1 MFQVIAEVAEKVIAA
16 VEEIN
21 ITEGIIQ
28 DVQELMAQ
36 GAEVESSVSNL
47 PSEVN
52 AIIEEGQQF
61 EANSSFLRDGHV
73 YQTDDV
79 GRIYR
84 YDNELISN
92 NEYEINGHV
101 YQTDDVGRKYR
112 YDDELIPNNEYEI
125 NGYQYK
131 TDELGRVTSAEGE
144 AHLKT
149 HEGRLEIKD
158 SKETVSH
165 GDAKETDDRGHIIG
179 DQLDGSNGMENI
191 VAQDAGI
198 NQGAYKK
205 LEDHLADAI
214 KEGHKVDIKVEPIYG
229 DKLSYRPTEIKY
241 TYTIDGE
248 KNITLFPNGR

>member
-16 VEEIN
+16 VEEID

-28 DVQELMAQ
+28 DVQELMNQ
-36 GAEVESSVSNL
+36 GAEIESSVSDL

-73 YQTDDV
+73 YQTDDA

-84 YDNELISN
+84 YDNELI
-92 NEYEINGHV
+92 
-101 YQTDDVGRKYR
+101 
-112 YDDELIPNNEYEI
+112 PNSEYEI
-125 NGYQYK
+125 NGYKYK
-131 TDELGRVTSAEGE
+131 TDELGRITSAEGE

-198 NQGAYKK
+198 NQGAYRK

>member
-73 YQTDDV
+73 YQTDDA

-84 YDNELISN
+84 YDNELI
-92 NEYEINGHV
+92 
-101 YQTDDVGRKYR
+101 
-112 YDDELIPNNEYEI
+112 PNSEYEI
-125 NGYQYK
+125 NGYKYK

-241 TYTIDGE
+241 TYTLDGE

>member
-28 DVQELMAQ
+28 DVHELMAQ
-36 GAEVESSVSNL
+36 GTEVESSVSNL
-47 PSEVN
+47 PSEIN
-52 AIIEEGQQF
+52 AIIEEGHQF

-73 YQTDDV
+73 YQTDDA

-84 YDNELISN
+84 YDNELI
-92 NEYEINGHV
+92 
-101 YQTDDVGRKYR
+101 
-112 YDDELIPNNEYEI
+112 PNSEYEI
-125 NGYQYK
+125 NGYKYK

-149 HEGRLEIKD
+149 HQSRLEIKD

-198 NQGAYKK
+198 NQGAYKN
-205 LEDHLADAI
+205 LEAHLADAI